1 MARSKKNEKITE
13 VIAKEIPF
21 ADETGE
27 AGKQEKKKPGRPK
40 KKAEGDVDGL
50 VITDNHYYVS
60 QPNDVTQAISNLSAV
75 ERNCWLQILRGI
87 QKNKELPD
95 GDPRKYQ
102 LTLTRSQLL
111 ECVSGHT
118 SNLDYA
124 FNALKNI
131 TDSKKIFHSKDGHR
145 IYAGLLSYVD
155 EHPDHETYT
164 VGITPVLLPYFT
176 NLSSEFTVFDMY
188 IEMSFKSVY
197 SQRFYEFCCQYRNKE
212 DKVFFMTVHDI
223 KKMFNLLEIRDANG
237 NITQKEQYKNGS
249 DFKRRVLDKARDD
262 IKSLYDKGLCD
273 VCFDYKV
280 KEKSSRGSVI
290 SYYFIIQ
297 TNGNTARLGVNK
309 PMTPI
314 QIKELSEGYG
324 VKLRNQ
330 ITMINS
336 FLRAHFRTEQSN
348 YYVTAISKS
357 VSKVDSQAERV
368 EILQNISKQLKRIAL
383 RYNKEDFDTNER
395 KICGSV
401 CKMLYEDYAI
411 PYMNNKPGKGVQGR
425 LDFDD

>member
-1 MARSKKNEKITE
+1 MAKTKKNDNIEIEE
-13 VIAKEIPF
+13 VIAEEIPF
-21 ADETGE
+21 ADEVDQKG
-27 AGKQEKKKPGRPK
+27 KKKPGRPK
-40 KKAEGDVDGL
+40 KVDGL
-50 VITDNHYYVS
+50 VITDNQHYFIS
-60 QPNDVTQAISNLSAV
+60 QPNDVTQAISNLSAI

-87 QKNKELPD
+87 QKNKDLPD
-95 GDPRKYQ
+95 GDPKKYE

-111 ECVSGHT
+111 ECVSGHS

-223 KKMFNLLEIRDANG
+223 KKMFNLLEVRDENG
-237 NITQKEQYKNGS
+237 NIKQKEQYKNGS
-249 DFKRRVLDKARDD
+249 DFKRRVLDKAKDD
-262 IKSLYDKGLCD
+262 IRSLYEKGLCD

-280 KEKSSRGSVI
+280 KEKNNRGAVT
-290 SYYFIIQ
+290 SYYFIIE
-297 TNGNTARLGVNK
+297 TNGNTARLGIKK
-309 PMTPI
+309 PITPT
-314 QIKELSEGYG
+314 QIRIMSEGYSK
-324 VKLRNQ
+324 KLNDQ
-330 ITMINS
+330 ITVIHTC
-336 FLRAHFRTEQSN
+336 LRAHFRTEQSN
-348 YYVTAISKS
+348 YYVTAISKEVAKIDS
-357 VSKVDSQAERV
+357 VSERV
-368 EILQNISKQLKRIAL
+368 EILQKMAKQLKKIVL
-383 RYNKEDFDTNER
+383 RYKKDGFSENER
-395 KICGSV
+395 KICGSI
-401 CKMLYEDYAI
+401 CKMFYEDYNI
-411 PYMNNKPGKGVQGR
+411 PYMYSKPGKGVQGR
-425 LDFDD
+425 LNFED